1 MDRTFRET
9 FARSPVPPPKY
20 MTSTGDAAL
29 RQLALNV
36 LSARAGSG
44 AGAAALAA
52 AAASAYSDLVRVV
65 SPLIGHLGVEALT
78 GRAVHLAQQ
87 NHTWLVSARGTNQV
101 NQAMGQVIASLEQ
114 QEPAVA
120 AEAAANVFALLAE
133 LLVTFIGASLTTG
146 LLRQAWPDAFVDV
159 GTEERK
165 A

>member
-1 MDRTFRET
+1 M
-9 FARSPVPPPKY
+9 
-20 MTSTGDAAL
+20 AL

-52 AAASAYSDLVRVV
+52 AAESAYGDLVRVF
-65 SPLIGHLGVEALT
+65 SPLIGDLGVEALT

-87 NHTWLVSARGTNQV
+87 QHTWLVSARGPDQV
-101 NQAMGQVIASLEQ
+101 NGAIGQVIAGLERRD
-114 QEPAVA
+114 PAVA
-120 AEAAANVFALLAE
+120 ADAAATVFELLTG

-146 LLRQAWPDAFVDV
+146 LLRQAWPDAFFDA
-159 GTEERK
+159 GIEEGK

>member
-1 MDRTFRET
+1 
-9 FARSPVPPPKY
+9 
-20 MTSTGDAAL
+20 MTTTGDVAL

-36 LSARAGSG
+36 LAARAGSD

-52 AAASAYSDLVRVV
+52 AAGSAYGDLMRVF

-87 NHTWLVSARGTNQV
+87 QHSGLAPAREPDQVPDQV
-101 NQAMGQVIASLEQ
+101 NEAIGQVIAGLERQ
-114 QEPAVA
+114 DPAVA
-120 AEAAANVFALLAE
+120 ADAAATVFALLTG

-146 LLRQAWPDAFVDV
+146 LLRQAWPDAFFDA
-159 GTEERK
+159 GTGETK

>member
-1 MDRTFRET
+1 
-9 FARSPVPPPKY
+9 
-20 MTSTGDAAL
+20 MTNTGDAAL

-52 AAASAYSDLVRVV
+52 AAGSAYGDLVRVC
-65 SPLIGHLGVEALT
+65 SPLIGDLGVEALT

-87 NHTWLVSARGTNQV
+87 QHTWLVSAPRPDQV
-101 NQAMGQVIASLEQ
+101 NEAIGQVIAGLER

-120 AEAAANVFALLAE
+120 AEAAATLFALLTG

-146 LLRQAWPDAFVDV
+146 LLRQAWPDAFFDA
-159 GTEERK
+159 GTEEGK

>member
-1 MDRTFRET
+1 
-9 FARSPVPPPKY
+9 
-20 MTSTGDAAL
+20 MTSTGDVAL

-52 AAASAYSDLVRVV
+52 AAGSAYGDLVRVV
-65 SPLIGHLGVEALT
+65 SPLIGDLGVEALT
-78 GRAVHLAQQ
+78 GRAVHLAQKQ
-87 NHTWLVSARGTNQV
+87 YTWLVSAREPGQIPDRSPDQVHDQV
-101 NQAMGQVIASLEQ
+101 NDAMAQVIAGLER

-120 AEAAANVFALLAE
+120 ADAAATVFAILTG

-146 LLRQAWPDAFVDV
+146 LLRQAWPDAFFDAD
-159 GTEERK
+159 TEEGK